1 MMVTMP
7 HGDTSSYAVTQ
18 ARSQEPTLRRSVTP
32 TSRSATLTL
41 PSFPD
46 GSQLAA
52 TLRPQGLSL
61 TQATWKHS
69 HCKACRALHFGL
81 PGFQRLI
88 SQWKRLPVVL
98 HVCLP
103 CSRPCD
109 HVANIW
115 PVGGKQRSHMAG
127 SRDLLKSRWWAY
139 FALFFGV
146 PSPRSGMW
154 LLSSQTLD

>member
-32 TSRSATLTL
+32 TSRSATLIL

-69 HCKACRALHFGL
+69 HCKACRALHFDL

-115 PVGGKQRSHMAG
+115 PVGGKQRQVWQVLGISSKAG
-127 SRDLLKSRWWAY
+127 GGHTL
-139 FALFFGV
+139 
-146 PSPRSGMW
+146 PSS
-154 LLSSQTLD
+154 LVSQVRCLECGCCHLRH